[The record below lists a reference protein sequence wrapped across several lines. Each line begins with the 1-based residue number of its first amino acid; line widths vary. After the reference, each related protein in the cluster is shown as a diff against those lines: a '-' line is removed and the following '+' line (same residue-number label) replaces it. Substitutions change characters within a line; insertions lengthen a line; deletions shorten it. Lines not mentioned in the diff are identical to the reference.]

1 LFKFKYSYLV
11 ECARMTL
18 NSIYGVL
25 MRGGTSRGLFLKE
38 HDVKNIEN
46 RDEVILKIFGSG
58 TSSQVDGIGG
68 GVTHTSKVMIVGG
81 SDKPDVDVEYEFG
94 QVGVEKR
101 MIDWTGNCG
110 NLTSAVAPFAIDE
123 GLIPVKDGLALV
135 KLLNTNTMKRVD
147 AIVPVK
153 DGVTQ
158 YDGDY
163 RIDGVPTPGS
173 KIETIWHEP
182 AGSVTGR
189 LLPTGNPRDFVDAGF
204 GKVEVSIVDAGNPV
218 VFVRAV
224 DVGFTGTEK
233 PDEIGDEDI
242 LRLEKIRGYA
252 AKAMGLVDNP
262 DEAIVKS
269 PHFPFLALLKESH
282 DFRTV
287 DGRPIDSKDYDVSI
301 RLFSMQKMHHAC
313 AVTAAIC
320 VAAASKVEG
329 TLVYEISRHG
339 GETIVVGHPRGLIE
353 LRVKVSREGGRV
365 ESVTIGRTVRKIMA
379 GQVFYPR

>member
-1 LFKFKYSYLV
+1 
-11 ECARMTL
+11 MTL
-18 NSIYGVL
+18 KSVYGVL
-25 MRGGTSRGLFLKE
+25 MRGGTSRGLFLKKT
-38 HDVKNIEN
+38 DVENILD

-68 GVTHTSKVMIVGG
+68 GVTHTSKVMIVGR
-81 SDKPDVDVEYEFG
+81 SRKPDVDVEYEFG
-94 QVGVEKR
+94 QVGVDKR

-123 GLIPVKDGLALV
+123 GLIPVKDGLALI
-135 KLLNTNTMKRVD
+135 KMLNINTMKRVD
-147 AIVPVK
+147 AVVPVK

-173 KIETIWHEP
+173 KIETIWHDP

-189 LLPTGNPRDFVDAGF
+189 LLPTGNAREFIDAGF
-204 GKVEVSIVDAGNPV
+204 GKLEVSIVDAGNPV

-224 DVGFTGTEK
+224 DVGFKGTEK
-233 PDEIGDEDI
+233 PDEVGDEVI
-242 LRLEKIRGYA
+242 LRLEKIRGHA

-262 DEAIVKS
+262 SEAVVKS
-269 PHFPFLALLKESH
+269 PHFPFLALVRESH

-287 DGRPIDSKDYDVSI
+287 DGRLINSKDYDVSV

-320 VAAASKVEG
+320 IAVASKMAG
-329 TLVYEISRHG
+329 TLVHEMSRQR
-339 GETIVVGHPRGLIE
+339 GETIIVGHPRGLID
-353 LRVKVSREGGRV
+353 LKVKVSRNGGGV
-365 ESVTIGRTVRKIMA
+365 ESVTISRTVRKIMA
-379 GQVFYPR
+379 GKVFYPS